1 MKMNQVSMNSRV
13 AATLQLDVI
22 RVFQENRAN
31 RIIEIVKY
39 SNKQYTIDWE
49 AYKQQKFIAHSSGG
63 WEV

>member
-39 SNKQYTIDWE
+39 SNKQYTID
-49 AYKQQKFIAHSSGG
+49 
-63 WEV
+63 